1 MRASMRVTIKDLSE
15 ICGVSPG
22 TVDRALNNR
31 PGINPQTKAK
41 ILEIAKKLNYKPD
54 HRARSLAKGRTMTF
68 GVILFDLR
76 NRSFAQM
83 MNGIERRSREL
94 GYFVDLALSG
104 KDPET
109 EKMLIDRLVQRNVD
123 GLILFTVNKGASFE
137 QYLQSLRLPVVTIC
151 NRLSDRWAYVGIDDR
166 RAMKDAALHVIAK
179 GYERIVYICPPLAKR
194 QTTNIYTQEQR
205 LQGLLAGCREG
216 NLRHEPV
223 IVLEKNYLES
233 LKRIDLRNGPRTAI
247 ICSTDYYA
255 LEVMKRL
262 QQQQLDIPGDVGLM
276 GFDNIDVLKY
286 VRPSLSTV
294 EYAVEEI
301 GERAVEC
308 LVTELES
315 GRRPDIPLLDYQV
328 IAGASL

>member
-1 MRASMRVTIKDLSE
+1 MRVTIKDLSE

-31 PGINPQTKAK
+31 PGINPKTKAK
-41 ILEIAKKLNYKPD
+41 ILEIARKLNYRPD
-54 HRARSLAKGRTMTF
+54 HRAQSLAKGRTMTL

-83 MNGIERRSREL
+83 MNGIERKARQL

-109 EKMLIDRLVQRNVD
+109 EIRLIDRLVQRNVD
-123 GLILFTVNKGASFE
+123 GLILFTVNKGEQFE
-137 QYLQSLRLPVVTIC
+137 QYLENLGLPVVAIC
-151 NRLSDRWAYVGIDDR
+151 NRLSDRWSYVGIDDR
-166 RAMKDAALHVIAK
+166 QAMKDAVFHAIAK

-194 QTTNIYTQEQR
+194 QTVNIYTQEER
-205 LQGLLAGCREG
+205 LQGLLAACREAK
-216 NLRHEPV
+216 LRHEPV
-223 IVLEKNYLES
+223 IVTEKNYLES
-233 LKRIDLRNGPRTAI
+233 LQRLDLVGGPRTAI
-247 ICSTDYYA
+247 VCSTDYYA
-255 LEVMKRL
+255 LEVMKML
-262 QQQQLDIPGDVGLM
+262 QHHRIDIPGDVGLM

-286 VRPSLSTV
+286 VTPTLTTV

-308 LVTELES
+308 LVSELET
-315 GRRPDIPLLDYQV
+315 GRRQAVPLLKYRV
-328 IAGASL
+328 ISGNSL

>member
-1 MRASMRVTIKDLSE
+1 MRVTIKHISD

-31 PGINPQTKAK
+31 PGIKPETKAK
-41 ILEIAKKLNYKPD
+41 ILEIARELNYKPD
-54 HRARSLAKGRTMTF
+54 HRARSLAKGRTMTL

-83 MNGIERRSREL
+83 MNGIERRSRRA

-109 EKMLIDRLVQRNVD
+109 ECVLIDRLVQRNVD
-123 GLILFTVNKGASFE
+123 GLILFTVNKGPSFE
-137 QYLQSLRLPVVTIC
+137 RYLQSLRLPVVTIC
-151 NRLSDRWAYVGIDDR
+151 NRLSDRWAYIGIDDR
-166 RAMKDAALHVIAK
+166 QAMKDAALHAIGR

-194 QTTNIYTQEQR
+194 NEMNIYTQEER
-205 LQGLLAGCREG
+205 LQGLLAGCGEG
-216 NLRHEPV
+216 KLRHEPI
-223 IVLEKNYLES
+223 IVRDKDYLTALGS
-233 LKRIDLRNGPRTAI
+233 IDLLNGPRTAI

-255 LEVMKRL
+255 LAVMKAFKRRKIH
-262 QQQQLDIPGDVGLM
+262 IPDDVGLM

-286 VRPSLSTV
+286 VTPALTTV

-315 GRRPDIPLLDYQV
+315 GRRPEVPLLNYRL
-328 IAGASL
+328 IAGSSL